1 MCIPS
6 LSIRIKCN
14 NSIHRRAKRDV
25 TLPLHHPVKSANP
38 SAPPLTALELPKGT
52 TFYVGIA
59 GYNQDA
65 RRWGD
70 DAREFRPERWLEL
83 EGGADDASNPNRR
96 DGEAALPKAV
106 VDAPSPGIYGRLMTF
121 FGGPR
126 SCMGMRFSILEM
138 SELTLFILLSFAELT
153 SLSLSLL
160 RHGQRSP

>member
-14 NSIHRRAKRDV
+14 NGIHRRAKRDV
-25 TLPLHHPVKSANP
+25 TLPLHHPVTSVNP
-38 SAPPLTALELPKGT
+38 NAPPLTALELPKGT

-83 EGGADDASNPNRR
+83 EGGVDDASNPKFRTGVGTVVYAPDKSALVWR
-96 DGEAALPKAV
+96 IKQLAGAREYLMRAHFALPSV
-106 VDAPSPGIYGRLMTF
+106 RNGTHHLI
-121 FGGPR
+121 
-126 SCMGMRFSILEM
+126 
-138 SELTLFILLSFAELT
+138 
-153 SLSLSLL
+153 SLSRPVS
-160 RHGQRSP
+160 QS